1 MARCNYCG
9 KDIIWLQEGKKKVPV
24 ENDGIKHECEEFK
37 NSTSSL
43 KTVELNHIDPEI
55 LKQYQANMDS
65 PKGKRK
71 KKN

>member
-1 MARCNYCG
+1 MARCKYCG

-24 ENDGIKHECEEFK
+24 ENDGIKHECDEFK
-37 NSTSSL
+37 NSTNSL

-65 PKGKRK
+65 DKGKRK
-71 KKN
+71 KKK